1 MRQDALPAQN
11 LHRVLRAAYEREEY
25 MARALEMINNTCPF
39 DASGHPAM
47 SIPCGMIDGLPIGM
61 MIIGRKFDESTVL
74 RMSDAFETA
83 FDWKQL

>member
-1 MRQDALPAQN
+1 
-11 LHRVLRAAYEREEY
+11 
-25 MARALEMINNTCPF
+25 
-39 DASGHPAM
+39 M

-74 RMSDAFETA
+74 RVSDAFETA